1 MNIASLFNLAGPDL
15 IIILLIVLLLF
26 GAKKLPE
33 LAKGMGQAVRE
44 FTKAKD
50 EFEREV
56 TRPPEPA
63 APAAK
68 LDEPRT
74 DVAHDTH
81 HDSNQE
87 STTNVH
93 GDQTQG
99 PTPTRVI

>member
-1 MNIASLFNLAGPDL
+1 MLMTPTIASILNLAGPDL
-15 IIILLIVLLLF
+15 ILILLIVLLLF

-63 APAAK
+63 PPAAK
-68 LDEPRT
+68 LEEPKT
-74 DVAHDTH
+74 DVAQDTH
-81 HDSNQE
+81 HDSHTE
-87 STTNVH
+87 TTNVH
-93 GDQTQG
+93 GDQT
-99 PTPTRVI
+99 